1 MPTKE
6 PPMAYWLMKSE
17 PDAFSWADL
26 LRDGR
31 TEWDGVRSAE
41 AARNL
46 RAMVP
51 GDEALFYHSN
61 VGLEAVGIMRVTR
74 AWQPEGPDGKW
85 ASVELK
91 PVKPLPRPVSLKAMK
106 AEPKLAEMKVIR
118 QSRLSV
124 SPVSEAEWML
134 ILEMGGA

>member
-1 MPTKE
+1 
-6 PPMAYWLMKSE
+6 MAYWLMKSE
-17 PDAFSWADL
+17 PDAFSWDDL
-26 LRDGR
+26 LRDGK

-85 ASVELK
+85 ASVEVK
-91 PVKPLPRPVSLKAMK
+91 PVEPLPRPVTLKAMK
-106 AEPKLAEMKVIR
+106 AEPRLAAMKMIR

-124 SPVSEAEWML
+124 SPVSAAEWRI
-134 ILEMGGA
+134 ILQMAGATAR